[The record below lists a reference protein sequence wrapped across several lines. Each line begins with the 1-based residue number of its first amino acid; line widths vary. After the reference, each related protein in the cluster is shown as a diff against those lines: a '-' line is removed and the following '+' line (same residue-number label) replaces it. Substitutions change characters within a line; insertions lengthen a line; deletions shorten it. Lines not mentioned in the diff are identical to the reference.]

1 MGRQRT
7 KRSNNPNKENM
18 ILEKGKLITI
28 KSNNITF
35 IGIIDYI
42 SSEMVIYFKT
52 LLRLEKE
59 DKILSFNEYLTFK
72 FLLGTEILKTSNEE
86 YDILTLELDSLGL
99 LLVDNNGLLDIRV
112 PK

>member
-1 MGRQRT
+1 
-7 KRSNNPNKENM
+7 M

-28 KSNNITF
+28 KSNNIIY

-42 SSEMVIYFKT
+42 SSELVIYFKT

-86 YDILTLELDSLGL
+86 YDILNIELNSWGL
-99 LLVDNNGLLDIRV
+99 LLVDNNGLDIKV
-112 PK
+112 TG